1 MQTQPVEQLL
11 CEKCNRYLADRF
23 VEGGCP
29 HPGCNYE
36 DARGDQCDGCGKLVN
51 AAELKN
57 PRCKVCSS
65 SPVKRTSAQFF
76 LDLPKV
82 SQYAM
87 HLSVNAACVCLFQ
100 RGRCFCRLTPPGA
113 WLASVCT
120 SEYLIHC
127 YVVDDRFSFHY
138 IPFSVA
144 DISILDILQFA
155 FSLFSLL
162 P

>member
-1 MQTQPVEQLL
+1 MQIQAVEQLL

-57 PRCKVCSS
+57 PRCKMCGTK
-65 SPVKRTSAQFF
+65 PVIRHSDQFF

-82 SQYAM
+82 KQSRSNF
-87 HLSVNAACVCLFQ
+87 LIFTKSFILF
-100 RGRCFCRLTPPGA
+100 L
-113 WLASVCT
+113 
-120 SEYLIHC
+120 
-127 YVVDDRFSFHY
+127 
-138 IPFSVA
+138 
-144 DISILDILQFA
+144 
-155 FSLFSLL
+155 
-162 P
+162 